1 MGSFSGDKSNFKT
14 RILLAGF
21 LSVAALAGSVMLSSM
36 FVSKMTENNK
46 QASNFASQNVW
57 LQKFDYK
64 DATNLYKLIL
74 KPCKASDVDNVQKEQ
89 LDILKDHKLTVVGVK
104 NDKGND
110 KGPLKSRKTSV
121 DLIGDWNDLNAAL
134 SDFEKKHFVVITNA
148 SVSTDNFNGAN
159 TGTQGLI
166 KVKLDYNIYYN

>member
-1 MGSFSGDKSNFKT
+1 M
-14 RILLAGF
+14 
-21 LSVAALAGSVMLSSM
+21 
-36 FVSKMTENNK
+36 
-46 QASNFASQNVW
+46 
-57 LQKFDYK
+57 
-64 DATNLYKLIL
+64 
-74 KPCKASDVDNVQKEQ
+74 
-89 LDILKDHKLTVVGVK
+89 KDHKLTIVGVK

-148 SVSTDNFNGAN
+148 SVSTDNSNGAN